1 MQEAFRTFSA
11 GFPSPMSAKFT
22 TQWFQWVISGKLA
35 KFDEGP
41 LWNLRK
47 YGQTE
52 AELYD
57 IENVDTNVY
66 IFWGENDWIV
76 TKEV

>member
-1 MQEAFRTFSA
+1 
-11 GFPSPMSAKFT
+11 MSTKFT
-22 TQWFQWVISGKLA
+22 TQWFQWVISGKLT

-41 LWNLRK
+41 VWNLRK

-52 AELYD
+52 PEAYEIKNL
-57 IENVDTNVY
+57 DTNVY

-76 TKEV
+76 TKEVWFPK